1 MAYIGSK
8 LAAAAIALFLTWVI
22 KRLSGANW
30 TQAAIIYLLVWTVF
44 YDGRI
49 LQAAYEAHAAK
60 DTTP

>member
-1 MAYIGSK
+1 MVYIGSK
-8 LAAAAIALFLTWVI
+8 LAAAAMALLLTWLL

-30 TQAAIIYLLVWTVF
+30 TQAAIIYLLVWTVL

-49 LQAAYEAHAAK
+49 LQAAYEAHASK

>member
-8 LAAAAIALFLTWVI
+8 LAAASMALFLTWLI
-22 KRLSGANW
+22 KRAWDVSW
-30 TQAAIIYLLVWTVF
+30 TQAAIVYLLTWTVL

-49 LQAAYEAHAAK
+49 LQAAYEAHASK